1 MGEISDRIV
10 GKDTRLFDET
20 KEGKMKTWAKLGVL
34 VVTVGLALP
43 AAGLNAAEKKES
55 AGAKL
60 FQQHC
65 ASCHPDGGNIIKPAL
80 SLRKKDMDAQGIK
93 TEKDIIG
100 KMRNPGPGMTRFDAK
115 TISDKDAKEI
125 AQYILQAYR

>member
-1 MGEISDRIV
+1 
-10 GKDTRLFDET
+10 
-20 KEGKMKTWAKLGVL
+20 MKTLTKVGVL
-34 VVTVGLALP
+34 VVSVVLVLP

-65 ASCHPDGGNIIKPAL
+65 AACHPDGGNIIKPAL
-80 SLRKKDMDAQGIK
+80 TLRKKDMDARGVK
-93 TEKDIIG
+93 TAEDIVG

-115 TISDKDAKEI
+115 TVSDKDAKEI
-125 AQYILQAYR
+125 AQYILQAYK

>member
-1 MGEISDRIV
+1 
-10 GKDTRLFDET
+10 
-20 KEGKMKTWAKLGVL
+20 MKTLAKLGVL

>member
-1 MGEISDRIV
+1 
-10 GKDTRLFDET
+10 
-20 KEGKMKTWAKLGVL
+20 MKTFGKIVVL
-34 VVTVGLALP
+34 AVSVCLAVPAVGLCAS
-43 AAGLNAAEKKES
+43 EKNES
-55 AGAKL
+55 KGAKL

-80 SLRKKDMDAQGIK
+80 TLRKKDMDAHGIK
-93 TEKDIIG
+93 TADAIVG

-125 AQYILQAYR
+125 AEYIRKSFK

>member
-1 MGEISDRIV
+1 
-10 GKDTRLFDET
+10 
-20 KEGKMKTWAKLGVL
+20 MKTLMKIGVL
-34 VVTVGLALP
+34 VVCVGLVLP

-65 ASCHPDGGNIIKPAL
+65 AACHPNGGNIIKPAMTL
-80 SLRKKDMDAQGIK
+80 HKKDMDANGVK
-93 TEKDIIG
+93 TAQDIVG

-125 AQYILQAYR
+125 AQYVLNTFK

>member
-1 MGEISDRIV
+1 
-10 GKDTRLFDET
+10 
-20 KEGKMKTWAKLGVL
+20 MKTWAKIGCL
-34 VVTVGLALP
+34 VVSVGLALP

-65 ASCHPDGGNIIKPAL
+65 AACHPNGGNIIKPAL
-80 SLRKKDMDAQGIK
+80 TLHKKDMDAHGVK
-93 TEKDIIG
+93 TAGDIVG

-115 TISDKDAKEI
+115 TISDTDAKEI
-125 AQYILQAYR
+125 AEHIQNSFK

>member
-1 MGEISDRIV
+1 
-10 GKDTRLFDET
+10 
-20 KEGKMKTWAKLGVL
+20 MKTLAKIGVL
-34 VVTVGLALP
+34 VVSVALVLS

-65 ASCHPDGGNIIKPAL
+65 AACHPNGGNIIKPAMTL
-80 SLRKKDMDAQGIK
+80 HKKDLNANGVK
-93 TEKDIIG
+93 TAKDIVG

-115 TISDKDAKEI
+115 TVSDKDAMEI
-125 AQYILQAYR
+125 AQYVEKSFK